1 MARWMELQFPAQ
13 PVTPAVPSADKID
26 REPGG

>member
-13 PVTPAVPSADKID
+13 PVPLAVPTADKINH
-26 REPGG
+26 EPGG

>member
-1 MARWMELQFPAQ
+1 MARWMELQFPVH
-13 PVTPAVPSADKID
+13 PVALAVPTADKID

>member
-13 PVTPAVPSADKID
+13 PVALVVSTAEKSDH
-26 REPGG
+26 EPGR

>member
-13 PVTPAVPSADKID
+13 PVTLVVSTAEKID
-26 REPGG
+26 REPG

>member
-13 PVTPAVPSADKID
+13 PVALVVSTAEKID
-26 REPGG
+26 REPG